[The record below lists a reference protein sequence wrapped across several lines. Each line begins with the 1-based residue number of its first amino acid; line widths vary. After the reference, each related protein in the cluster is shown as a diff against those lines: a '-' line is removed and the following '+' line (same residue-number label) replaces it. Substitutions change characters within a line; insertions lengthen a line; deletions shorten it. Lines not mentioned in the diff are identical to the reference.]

1 MKLYKVTIEL
11 EGYVTARDEEEA
23 QEKFYES
30 KYVSN
35 NLELQDMIT
44 IKEIEEA
51 QELCGEENEKEILD

>member
-1 MKLYKVTIEL
+1 MND
-11 EGYVTARDEEEA
+11 DEE
-23 QEKFYES
+23 YES
-30 KYVSN
+30 KHVSN